1 MNCKTLRD
9 FHIVQA
15 DSVSHS
21 RPMSHAAV
29 SPSVIAA
36 VHALR
41 FKMSSTTWPST
52 AAYPAIPHGRAAS
65 DSALESSRCRGAD
78 FELHLPRKA
87 PRRSSR
93 PCHPGSPR
101 PWLARGH
108 WLDEGTLSLL
118 VAPDA
123 SPWRTSTIDWSTIPE
138 HGT

>member
-52 AAYPAIPHGRAAS
+52 AAYPAYPARQSRFRFGPREFQVSRGRFRVTFTKKSSAAKQPT
-65 DSALESSRCRGAD
+65 
-78 FELHLPRKA
+78 LPSWITA
-87 PRRSSR
+87 SLASQ
-93 PCHPGSPR
+93 GS
-101 PWLARGH
+101 LAG
-108 WLDEGTLSLL
+108 
-118 VAPDA
+118 
-123 SPWRTSTIDWSTIPE
+123 
-138 HGT
+138 